1 MSEETNTNPK
11 LGKKSQSPIKLKN
24 TDDKNFIVN
33 KNMTEQVSNKSKV
46 FLLNSKLT
54 EEYQEEEELDGI
66 SITYKEQNKIKLIT
80 LDLLLKKIVTEN
92 FIDKNPIQIYSFCQ
106 QCYCFLDKDIMFNK
120 IFNCYNFYKEK
131 KVPLSQI
138 GNLIK
143 FLNILVIEMYEYYTK
158 ISLDNPIL
166 TLLKN
171 FYNGVI
177 CEIIELI
184 NNETEKKQ
192 EEEGDGDTFKI
203 DEFQNKLEEYND
215 DEEDTNEGPNTDVFR
230 DRNSEFVVGENKDGI
245 NRERFGTIVGSREEG
260 GRYSSY
266 LDEKDDNLE
275 KDMMARNTI
284 NLGVKKVEKED
295 KKKKKKEEKEEKKR
309 KKAEEKEKDKE
320 KKKKKGLNLHFF
332 HLKKEKPVKVEDKKA
347 KEEQEKEDELQEKL
361 RQIQELK
368 KSAIAASPE
377 EEIINC
383 LRNIIML
390 FSLEEPNKRDLNQA
404 KKKC

>member
-92 FIDKNPIQIYSFCQ
+92 FIDKNPIQIFSFCQ

-158 ISLDNPIL
+158 VSLDNPTL

-309 KKAEEKEKDKE
+309 KKAKEKEKDKE
-320 KKKKKGLNLHFF
+320 KKKKK
-332 HLKKEKPVKVEDKKA
+332 KK
-347 KEEQEKEDELQEKL
+347 
-361 RQIQELK
+361 
-368 KSAIAASPE
+368 
-377 EEIINC
+377 N
-383 LRNIIML
+383 
-390 FSLEEPNKRDLNQA
+390 
-404 KKKC
+404 